1 MSLELSIVTLIG
13 CFIFSYVLSGNLIRL
28 LTKKKIIA
36 IPNSRSNHKSP
47 TPLGGGV
54 AIIIAFFI
62 GCIPF
67 LFLYNDAVK
76 PPLYIASALA
86 LLCIISFRDDIKHVP
101 AAIRLIAHFVAAI
114 IGAFI
119 VKHNGL
125 IFKGVIDPD
134 IEYIF
139 IVLAIV
145 TFVNLFN
152 FMDGID
158 GITGAQVIYLG
169 IAIALI
175 LNFLNNQSSYIYISL
190 LLVACTLG
198 FLIYNWHP
206 ARIFIGDAGSITIGY
221 ILSLLLLIIAAKG
234 AWVQAIILPM
244 YYFADAGYIL
254 LKRTISLEKV
264 WQAHSEHF
272 FQRAVR
278 AGRSHAEV
286 VVKIIILNI
295 ILLNLSLGALYFKG
309 EILIE
314 CLFILCAL
322 AATIVTI
329 NILPIK
335 MPLLDL
341 KAKR

>member
-13 CFIFSYVLSGNLIRL
+13 CFIFSYLLSGNFIRL

-47 TPLGGGV
+47 TPLGGGL
-54 AIIIAFFI
+54 AIIISFFI

-67 LFLYNDAVK
+67 LFLYNDTVK

-86 LLCIISFRDDIKHVP
+86 LLCVISFRDDIKHVP

-114 IGAFI
+114 IGAFV

-125 IFKGVIDPD
+125 IFKGIIDPD

-145 TFVNLFN
+145 TFINLFN

-175 LNFLNNQSSYIYISL
+175 LSFLNNQSSYIYISL
-190 LLVACTLG
+190 LLVACTFG

-254 LKRTISLEKV
+254 LKRAISLEKI

-295 ILLNLSLGALYFKG
+295 ILLNLSLGALHFKG

-322 AATIVTI
+322 VGTIVTI

-335 MPLLDL
+335 IPLLDL